1 MDKEWTKLHRL
12 NLEYRKGV
20 ESFLDFA
27 FSKGY
32 AQVFYKAMMFGFT
45 TESKYHWHIWKLMK
59 ACKIKRTDV
68 MTLMA
73 YFTMGSSY
81 EDARNKRMEEN

>member
-1 MDKEWTKLHRL
+1 
-12 NLEYRKGV
+12 
-20 ESFLDFA
+20 
-27 FSKGY
+27 
-32 AQVFYKAMMFGFT
+32 MMFGFT

-81 EDARNKRMEEN
+81 EDARNKRMEENKKRMEALNLPKLSQSLYKCLPSQNPR